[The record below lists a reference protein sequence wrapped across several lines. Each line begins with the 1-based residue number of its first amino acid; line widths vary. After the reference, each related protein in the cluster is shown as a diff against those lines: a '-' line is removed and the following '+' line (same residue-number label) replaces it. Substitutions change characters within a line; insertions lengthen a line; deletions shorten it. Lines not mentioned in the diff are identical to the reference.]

1 MILTL
6 FISLAALMF
15 FSVPLYIAL
24 TGSTLFAFFLF
35 SDMPLVAVAQ
45 RLFGGI
51 DRFSLMAIPFFVLA
65 ANAMKRGGM
74 ARRILKLADV
84 LVGGYAGG
92 MSLTVVVSCL
102 FFGALCGSAPA
113 TIVALGAIL
122 YPSLIERKYGE
133 SFSIGLVASSASV
146 ALLIPPS
153 LTMVVYGAVTGA
165 SVGALFIAGFG
176 AGLIFAIPFLIY
188 SYVFAKTHKIKL
200 EKGRTVK
207 EKLDALKE
215 SAWAL
220 GVPIIIIGGIYGGIF
235 TPTEAAAVSA
245 IYAIFVGMFIYRELT
260 LKELYKVGVE
270 SGVTTAMIMI
280 MIAGAM
286 AFSWILVI
294 EQIPQ
299 SLSTAML
306 SLTSS
311 RIGILLIMNV
321 IMLIAGMF
329 VDGTAFILI
338 LGPLF
343 MPIATSIG
351 VDLVHLGII
360 MVTNACIGMYTPPF
374 GLNLFVGSSISGL
387 PYSKVVKGI
396 WPFIGISLIAL
407 VIITY
412 FPQLYLWLPNLAYGK

>member
-1 MILTL
+1 MIITL
-6 FISLAALMF
+6 FATLAVLMF
-15 FSVPLYIAL
+15 LSVPLYIAL

-35 SDMPLVAVAQ
+35 SDMPLMAVAQ
-45 RLFGGI
+45 RMFGGI
-51 DRFSLMAIPFFVLA
+51 DRFSLMAIPFFILA
-65 ANAMKRGGM
+65 ANAMKRGGI
-74 ARRILKLADV
+74 ARRILKLANV
-84 LVGGYAGG
+84 LVGGYNGG
-92 MSLTVVVSCL
+92 MALTVIVGCL
-102 FFGALCGSAPA
+102 FFGALAGSAPA

-122 YPSLIERKYGE
+122 YPSLIEKNYGE
-133 SFSIGLVASSASV
+133 SFSIGLVSSSASI

-176 AGLIFAIPFLIY
+176 AGLIFAIPFLVY
-188 SYVFAKTHKIKL
+188 SYFYARKHKIAL
-200 EKGRTVK
+200 EKGRTLK
-207 EKLDALKE
+207 EKLEALKE
-215 SAWAL
+215 AAWAL

-245 IYAIFVGMFIYRELT
+245 IYAIIVGKFIYRELSW
-260 LKELYKVGVE
+260 KDLYKVGIE
-270 SGVTTAMIMI
+270 SSITTAMIMV

-299 SLSTAML
+299 MLSTAML

-311 RIGILLIMNV
+311 RIGILLIMNI

-343 MPIATSIG
+343 IPIAQGIG
-351 VDLVHLGII
+351 VDLIHLGII

-374 GLNLFVGSSISGL
+374 GLNLFVGSSISNL

-396 WPFIGISLIAL
+396 WPFIGISLLAL
-407 VIITY
+407 IIITY
-412 FPQLYLWLPNLAYGK
+412 FPQLYLWLPNLAYGR